1 MAPPSPHIQFR
12 ARPPLA
18 DELRSRVDDPED
30 GGSLSYIAGESARQL
45 FRLYAAELREMELS
59 RDDCVIITAALWST
73 LVDSSWL
80 ERAPLILAAEVEES
94 DEDDFDEFARAEL
107 AQRISGWTRV
117 QALAVIDAVE
127 RFKRLPT
134 RNAFDEAMVQVGLL
148 RPPRRGGR
156 RSTIGY

>member
-59 RDDCVIITAALWST
+59 RDDCVMITAALWST

-80 ERAPLILAAEVEES
+80 ERAPLILATEVRS
-94 DEDDFDEFARAEL
+94 PMRTT
-107 AQRISGWTRV
+107 ST
-117 QALAVIDAVE
+117 
-127 RFKRLPT
+127 
-134 RNAFDEAMVQVGLL
+134 
-148 RPPRRGGR
+148 RPPTPNWLSGSVAGPVFRRWP
-156 RSTIGY
+156 